1 MAGRQVKGTLEG
13 FALWAV
19 ERYARLTGKKEG
31 SAVTAIVDRWL
42 EAEASYLEGFGITL
56 ENYWKVEGIEPES
69 EPVSDQRQGQPASQ
83 TKKPN

>member
-31 SAVTAIVDRWL
+31 SAVTALVDRWL
-42 EAEASYLEGFGITL
+42 QADAAYLERLGITL
-56 ENYWKVEGIEPES
+56 EKYWESEGIEPVEKPPGDRTERQPPA
-69 EPVSDQRQGQPASQ
+69 EP
-83 TKKPN
+83 KKPN